1 MFIGSIKTG
10 NSSIS
15 RKVFRGFI
23 IILLMLLLVSAA
35 TIYGFQRLNH
45 WIESTEKV
53 DHLLRRIYLARIETR
68 SFSFYSATTDISVV
82 DSLISEINNA
92 LEDAR
97 DSRLYSKSRTELE
110 PVDEWIEKFHSYW
123 FKFISLHDERL
134 RTEQRMD
141 SLFHKIFLAAQEPLP
156 RPPAG
161 SGLSQGDGMHNE
173 LLFQLLHIEAI
184 EKEIWD
190 YPRVIV
196 SPDSVR
202 MAFQR
207 IRALIPPEDIVA
219 PGSHARQ
226 VLKSL
231 SRDLSSYQNETLEL
245 AKAIY
250 DLKAAEDMLV
260 DSSMAVQ
267 NTVEGANNYHNQ
279 AMKDWIKWSL
289 WIIMIL
295 IISSIAFGF
304 IMAIRYI
311 VRVASEEKL
320 REAKD
325 KQLEENRK
333 LLNDV
338 VNNSASLIYVKDLR
352 GRYTLVNQPM
362 EELLGIEAH
371 RIIGRTDEEVFP
383 SEYALLISSND
394 KEVIKNGK
402 PIQVEEY
409 MESASGRRTFL
420 ANKFPIQNQNGEV
433 VSVVG
438 VYTDISELR
447 KALSDLERS
456 RENYR
461 NIVSNVPG
469 VVYHCMNDAMR
480 TMLFISGG
488 VEKLVG
494 LGINSFIKE
503 GQSIIP
509 FIERED
515 EVKVREG
522 IRQAVLRQ
530 RPYEIEYRIRDL
542 MGNRK
547 WVYEKGMPVYEPD
560 STKVTLQGVIIDIT
574 AQKDALSELM
584 LRDRLLES
592 VTEAVKELIA
602 NDDSNEALIRALRVM
617 STGADVDRAFVFAN
631 RQGGNKSKILIEH
644 LVEVDRSVLAPIN
657 RINFEPVPYDSV
669 STTWYHRFT
678 QGKEVAENYRT
689 ASQGEASFM
698 KAMNLS
704 SVMLVPVFMKDR
716 FWGFLGFGYNNL
728 PGSWNESHI
737 TLFKAFAATL
747 GIVLMRNEGAVELQ
761 KAKEAAEAATRA
773 KSDFLARMS
782 HEIRTPL
789 NAIIGWTH
797 LGIEKLE
804 SSEHSGYLKRIQSSS
819 RSLLGIINDILDFS
833 KIEAG
838 RLDIEHIDFDLES
851 VLQNL
856 ADIVYFRAYEKGL
869 NLVFNCDP
877 QVPLNL
883 MGDPMRIEQILV
895 NLVNNAIK
903 FTDQGE
909 VVVNITLKSDSNEKA
924 ELLFAVSDTGIGLK
938 DEQKANLFKAFT
950 QADVSITRKYG
961 GTGLGLAIC
970 KRLTNLM
977 GGGIWVESE
986 YGSGSTFFFTVILD
1000 KQKIQKKEQ
1009 MREAFEADGELV
1021 LVADVGR
1028 TSTNAFRKMLQYFGF
1043 NAKGV
1048 NSRKDL
1054 QVELESIKKMD
1065 PFRILFLDTNM
1076 FGGDNDLA
1084 LERLDKYKDC
1094 FENLVLFSTPF
1105 NETELKHLVDNSDIA
1120 LLNKPVNYTQLFDTL
1135 MDVLGGGVAGEG
1147 QTFRRKLYRDML
1159 RERKPLRIL
1168 VVDDTASNRVLATE
1182 LLEMA
1187 SIKSDVVSGG
1197 KEAVALALACKG
1209 NCPYDLVLMDI
1220 NMPEMDG
1227 YEATRKLREV
1237 TGWNEIPI
1245 AAMTADAFAD
1255 VEPRCR
1261 QAGMNDI
1268 VAKPIDPEDMFR
1280 KIFHLVYGLEAV
1292 EQEVGP
1298 FEDEAVVFDFPE
1310 VEGLNVQAGIK
1321 RMGGRSDLYK
1331 RLLRGFCHDYSLF
1344 EENYRELDKV
1354 GNTEGIKRLLHS
1366 LKGIAGTMEAS
1377 IIYPLSIQTE
1387 KAYKDNDPQ
1396 FVSLFADLV
1405 KELNLMINRLENL

>member
-1 MFIGSIKTG
+1 
-10 NSSIS
+10 
-15 RKVFRGFI
+15 VFRGFI

-53 DHLLRRIYLARIETR
+53 DQLLRRIYLARIETR
-68 SFSFYSATTDISVV
+68 SFSFYSETTDISVV
-82 DSLISEINNA
+82 DSLINEINNA

-97 DSRLYSKSRTELE
+97 NTRLYSKSRTELE
-110 PVDEWIEKFHSYW
+110 PVDEWIDKFHSYW
-123 FKFISLHDERL
+123 FKFISLHDKRL

-141 SLFHKIFLAAQEPLP
+141 SLFHRIFLAAQEPLP
-156 RPPAG
+156 RPPVG
-161 SGLSQGDGMHNE
+161 SALAKGDGVHNE

-190 YPRVIV
+190 YPRVVV

-202 MAFQR
+202 MVFQR

-219 PGSHARQ
+219 PGSHAGQ

-231 SRDLSSYQNETLEL
+231 SRDLSAYQNETLEL

-250 DLKAAEDMLV
+250 ELKEAEDMLV
-260 DSSMAVQ
+260 DSSLAVQ
-267 NTVEGANNYHNQ
+267 KTVEDANNYHNQ
-279 AMKDWIKWSL
+279 AMKDWSRWSL
-289 WIIMIL
+289 WIIMI
-295 IISSIAFGF
+295 IIVSSIAFGF
-304 IMAIRYI
+304 IMAILYI
-311 VRVASEEKL
+311 IRVAGEEKL

-338 VNNSASLIYVKDLR
+338 INNSASLIYVKDLM

-383 SEYALLISSND
+383 PEYALLISSND
-394 KEVIKNGK
+394 KEVIKTGK

-409 MESASGRRTFL
+409 MESSSGRRTFL
-420 ANKFPIQNQNGEV
+420 SNKFPIQNQDGEV
-433 VSVVG
+433 VSIVG
-438 VYTDISELR
+438 VSTDITELR

-469 VVYHCMNDAMR
+469 VVYICQNDTMR

-503 GQSIIP
+503 GQSLIP

-515 EVKVREG
+515 EIKVREI

-530 RPYEIEYRIRDL
+530 RPYEMEYRIRDL

-574 AQKDALSELM
+574 AQKEALSELM

-602 NDDSNEALIRALRVM
+602 NDDPNEALVRALRVM
-617 STGADVDRAFVFAN
+617 SAGADVDRAFVFAN
-631 RQGGNKSKILIEH
+631 KQGGSNSKVFIEH
-644 LVEVDRSVLAPIN
+644 LVEIDRSVLAPIN
-657 RINFEPVPYDSV
+657 RTNFEPVPYDSV

-678 QGKEVAENYRT
+678 HGKEVAENYRT
-689 ASQGEASFM
+689 ASPAEASFM
-698 KAMNLS
+698 KSMNLS
-704 SVMLVPVFMKDR
+704 SIMLVPVFMKDR
-716 FWGFLGFGYNNL
+716 FWGFLGFGNNNL
-728 PGSWNESHI
+728 PGNWNESHI

-747 GIVLMRNEGAVELQ
+747 GIVLMRNESAIELQ

-797 LGIEKLE
+797 LGIEKME

-838 RLDIEHIDFDLES
+838 RLDLEHIDFDLES

-869 NLVFNCDP
+869 NLIFNCDP
-877 QVPLNL
+877 QVPLDL
-883 MGDPMRIEQILV
+883 IGDPMRIEQVLV

-909 VVVNITLKSDSNEKA
+909 VIVNISLKSEDEGKA

-938 DEQKANLFKAFT
+938 DDQKANLFKAFT

-977 GGGIWVESE
+977 GGTIWVESE
-986 YGSGSTFFFTVILD
+986 YGSGSTFFFTVKAD
-1000 KQKIQKKEQ
+1000 MQKVQKKEQ
-1009 MREAFEADGELV
+1009 MRKAFESDGELV
-1021 LVADVGR
+1021 LVADAGR
-1028 TSTNAFRKMLQYFGF
+1028 TTSNAFRKMLQYFGF
-1043 NAKGV
+1043 NARAV

-1054 QVELESIKKMD
+1054 QVELENVRKLD
-1065 PFRILFLDTNM
+1065 PFRILFLDTNI
-1076 FGGDNDLA
+1076 FGADNDLA

-1094 FENLVLFSTPF
+1094 FEHLVLFCTPF
-1105 NETELKHLVDNSDIA
+1105 NETDLKRLVENTNIV
-1120 LLNKPVNYTQLFDTL
+1120 LLNKPVNYTLLFDAI

-1147 QTFRRKLYRDML
+1147 HAPRRKLYRDMI
-1159 RERKPLRIL
+1159 RERKPLRVL
-1168 VVDDTASNRVLATE
+1168 VVDDTASNRVLAME
-1182 LLEMA
+1182 LLAMA

-1197 KEAVALALACKG
+1197 KEAIDLALSYKG
-1209 NCPYDLVLMDI
+1209 KCPYDLVLMDI

-1227 YEATRKLREV
+1227 FEATRKLREV
-1237 TGWNEIPI
+1237 AGWKDIPI

-1255 VEPRCR
+1255 VEPKCR
-1261 QAGMNDI
+1261 QAGMNDM
-1268 VAKPIDPEDMFR
+1268 VAKPIDPEDMFKVIYR
-1280 KIFHLVYGLEAV
+1280 LVFGPE
-1292 EQEVGP
+1292 EVDTEVTGV
-1298 FEDEAVVFDFPE
+1298 EDETVVYDFPE
-1310 VEGLNVQAGIK
+1310 LEGLNVQAGIK

-1331 RLLRGFCHDYSLF
+1331 RLLRGFCHDYRQF
-1344 EENYRELDKV
+1344 EDNYRELEKA
-1354 GNTEGIKRLLHS
+1354 GNTEGIRRMLHS
-1366 LKGIAGTMEAS
+1366 LKGMAGTMEAS

-1387 KAYKDNDPQ
+1387 KAYKENDPQ
-1396 FVSLFADLV
+1396 FESLFADLV
-1405 KELNLMINRLENL
+1405 RELNLMIDRLENL